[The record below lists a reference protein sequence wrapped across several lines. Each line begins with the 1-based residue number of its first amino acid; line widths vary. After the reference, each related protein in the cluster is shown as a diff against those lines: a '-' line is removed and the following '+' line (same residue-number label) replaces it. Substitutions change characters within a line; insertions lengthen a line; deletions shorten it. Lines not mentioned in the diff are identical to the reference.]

1 MRSSKVPE
9 SFESRLSRG
18 TRKEIGEADAVAQEV
33 ASEPL
38 LISELLEVCKSTD
51 DLTRM
56 RAFDALEKAV
66 RANRSLARQAGD
78 TFLLGLAESIW
89 EVRLQAVRG
98 VGLVQ
103 WNDPKTAAKSVE
115 PLLSDE
121 AKFVQAWAIDT
132 ATRLAISEPEL
143 RDWAAKAIQSGLDS
157 GIPSIAARC
166 RKLAKELTKAESQ

>member
-1 MRSSKVPE
+1 MPE

-33 ASEPL
+33 ARKPS

-66 RANRSLARQAGD
+66 RANPTLAGQAAD
-78 TFLLGLAESIW
+78 TFILGLTDSIW
-89 EVRLQAVRG
+89 EVRLQAIRG

-103 WNDPKTAAKSVE
+103 WNESKAVAKVVE

-143 RDWAAKAIQSGLDS
+143 RDWGAEAIQTGLNS